1 MALKMIDTCLEDSIT
16 ISEVLRC
23 IHVSLLCVQHHPNDR
38 PNMTSVVMMLSSE
51 GDLPQPKEP
60 AFLLENTPCRQESP
74 QNNHTSTSINEVSF
88 SELDAR

>member
-1 MALKMIDTCLEDSIT
+1 MASKIIDTCLEDTIS

-38 PNMTSVVMMLSSE
+38 LNMTSVVMMLSSE

-60 AFLLENTPCRQESP
+60 AFLFEKNPCRRESSLNSP
-74 QNNHTSTSINEVSF
+74 INYTTNKISF
-88 SELDAR
+88 TELDAR